1 MLDSNLGQRLVTAVV
16 LFAVALGA
24 LFLLPTWAMAIVFA
38 ALWLAGAWE
47 WAAFTRLSISR
58 WWLVGVVAVLLALA
72 ISLPDDQASLL
83 LWLALVWWLTATL
96 WLFRFPTAIP
106 TLAVL
111 SGGVLVL
118 VPSWLA
124 LVRLHETADLG
135 PWLALAVLLVVWA
148 ADIGA
153 YFAGR
158 AFGRTPLA
166 PRVSPKKTWEGVAGG
181 LVAVTILALAMAP
194 LLDLSRTQFLA
205 VALIA
210 AVASIVGDL
219 TVSMFKRH
227 AGLKDSGMLFPGH
240 GGVMDRV
247 DSISAASPIFCLMLI
262 AVSNGLGL

>member
-1 MLDSNLGQRLVTAVV
+1 MLSSNLAQRLVTAVV

-24 LFLLPTWAMAIVFA
+24 LFLLPTWAMALVFGV
-38 ALWLAGAWE
+38 LWLAGAWE
-47 WAAFTRLSISR
+47 WAGFAQLPVSR
-58 WWLVGVVAVLLALA
+58 WWLVGVVAALLLLTV
-72 ISLPDDQASLL
+72 SLPGDQARLL
-83 LWLALVWWLTATL
+83 LWLALVWWLTATV

-106 TLAVL
+106 TPAVI
-111 SGGVLVL
+111 SAGILVL

-124 LVRLHETADLG
+124 LVELHGTSVLG
-135 PWLALAVLLVVWA
+135 PRLALAVLIVVWA

-153 YFAGR
+153 YFTGR

-181 LVAVTILALAMAP
+181 LMAVTVLALVIAP
-194 LLDLSRTQFLA
+194 FLDLSRWQFLA
-205 VALIA
+205 VALVA

-247 DSISAASPIFCLMLI
+247 DSISAASPIFCLALA
-262 AVSNGLGL
+262 AVSNGLNL